1 MTNYITDKFNKFV
14 FSSVKKLHTNDD
26 LYDECNRCIEASRK
40 APKLEQLINGVA
52 YAEIAYGFRLKKLE
66 ASEETHGSY
75 YNSYYQPVVD
85 AAHQVG
91 CARDRLMEYCWNN
104 GINYLEQLQ

>member
-40 APKLEQLINGVA
+40 ASELEQLINGVA
-52 YAEIAYGFRLKKLE
+52 YAEIAYRFRLKKLE
-66 ASEETHGSY
+66 ACGETHGSY

-85 AAHQVG
+85 TARQVG
-91 CARDRLMEYCWNN
+91 CARDRLIEYCWNN

>member
-40 APKLEQLINGVA
+40 ASELEQLINGVA
-52 YAEIAYGFRLKKLE
+52 YAEIAYKFRLKKLE
-66 ASEETHGSY
+66 ACGETHGSY

-85 AAHQVG
+85 TARQVG